1 MQDMFMITEL
11 MKNQN
16 EISNIDKIQ
25 TLDNSG
31 IFNRLGSDYLINFTD
46 CRKSSNITK
55 QKVVDAANIHLKILA
70 YMVNCQEVP

>member
-1 MQDMFMITEL
+1 M
-11 MKNQN
+11 
-16 EISNIDKIQ
+16 
-25 TLDNSG
+25 DNSG

-70 YMVNCQEVP
+70 YMVNCQEVPESELALKLLHLCYNVIVSLI